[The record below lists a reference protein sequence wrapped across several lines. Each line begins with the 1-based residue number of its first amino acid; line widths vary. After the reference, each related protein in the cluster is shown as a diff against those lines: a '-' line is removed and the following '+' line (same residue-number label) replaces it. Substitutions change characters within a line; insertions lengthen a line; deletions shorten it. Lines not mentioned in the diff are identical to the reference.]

1 MQRYPGPQSNRQRR
15 APPGI
20 NPARMSL
27 VAKGS
32 GLIAYVEQP
41 KGTSLLLVSALD
53 DLFPALAI
61 SGEKIDEGSLGS
73 TGGLQDHRLD
83 ASSHLRKRQALVNG
97 AVELGDDR
105 RRNSWRANTSYQLE
119 RSSLPSP
126 NSARVGIPGSSET
139 RLAAVIARTL
149 TRLLCR
155 PGTGLRRCRSKDRPV
170 PPPEPV
176 ERAPAMLTISI
187 AAERAS
193 SRVIR

>member
-1 MQRYPGPQSNRQRR
+1 MLALQQYLRAIDIINKQHFSSGVLRSFIVQRYPGPLSNRQRR

-32 GLIAYVEQP
+32 GLLAYVEQP

-61 SGEKIDEGSLGS
+61 SGEKIDEGWLGS

-105 RRNSWRANTSYQLE
+105 RRSSWRANTSYQLE

-139 RLAAVIARTL
+139 RWAAVIARTL
-149 TRLLCR
+149 TR
-155 PGTGLRRCRSKDRPV
+155 
-170 PPPEPV
+170 
-176 ERAPAMLTISI
+176 PAL
-187 AAERAS
+187 
-193 SRVIR
+193 